1 MTIGKLIRIA
11 RPRFNLYLLGPY
23 LIGSTLGFT
32 SIQILLKWQFWLG
45 FVYFTL
51 PANLLIYGVNDIFDY
66 ETDKL
71 NPKKQTYEALV
82 TPAEHTHL
90 WTWIMLLNVPFV
102 LVFCLFYPMTIV
114 GLLGFLFFGIQ
125 YSAPPIRAKATPFL
139 DSIFNI
145 LYVFPGIVGYTLFAN
160 KLQMDW
166 HLLLSAG
173 LWTMAMH
180 TYSAI
185 PDIAADRESNTH
197 TTATVLG
204 SQWTLMYCFVCFTLA
219 GVLLA
224 QVSLFPGLFIT
235 LVYGFMISV
244 SYSASMAKLFKL
256 YTYFPLLNTAVGF
269 LLLLS
274 IVLGLN

>member
-1 MTIGKLIRIA
+1 MTIDKLIRIA

-32 SIQILLKWQFWLG
+32 SIHILLQWQFWLG

-82 TPAEHTHL
+82 TPAEHTRL

-102 LVFCLFYPMTIV
+102 LVFCLVYPLTIV
-114 GLLGFLFFGIQ
+114 GLLGFLFFGLQ
-125 YSAPPIRAKATPFL
+125 YSAPPVRAKATPFL

-145 LYVFPGIVGYTLFAN
+145 LYVFPGIVGYTLFTN
-160 KLQMDW
+160 SLQMDW

-185 PDIAADRESNTH
+185 PDIAADRESQTH

-204 SQWTLMYCFVCFTLA
+204 SQWTLIYCLVCFSLA

-224 QVSLFPGLFIT
+224 QVSLLPGLFIT
-235 LVYGFMISV
+235 LVYGFMIALSF
-244 SYSASMAKLFKL
+244 SANMAKLFQL

-274 IVLGLN
+274 IVFGWA